1 MIPSMNPV
9 HGETDDGTSEML
21 CGDAA
26 ASGAMGTISRL
37 SLLVGVVVLD
47 ESASDGM
54 AAENTYDEM
63 PAEAYE
69 MPVAYAGTAEA

>member
-47 ESASDGM
+47 ERRNLCCSCFCSFS
-54 AAENTYDEM
+54 
-63 PAEAYE
+63 
-69 MPVAYAGTAEA
+69 